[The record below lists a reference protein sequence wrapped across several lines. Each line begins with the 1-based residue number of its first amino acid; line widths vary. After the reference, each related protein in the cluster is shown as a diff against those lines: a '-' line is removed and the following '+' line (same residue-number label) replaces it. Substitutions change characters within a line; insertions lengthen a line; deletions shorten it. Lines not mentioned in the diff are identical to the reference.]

1 MKLPGRRACAAALA
15 CVGLLCG
22 CGKPPAPKVD
32 AATERAEATERA
44 KEGPFG
50 AQVKA
55 LESAKG
61 MEADL
66 NRKAQESVD
75 KIESTAR

>member
-15 CVGLLCG
+15 CALLGG

-55 LESAKG
+55 LENAKG

-75 KIESTAR
+75 KIESNAR